1 MHDRSS
7 ITSGIFYPEDPQ
19 ILQEL
24 IDSVLQQGSDPQKLP
39 LAVGIPHAAYDRVL
53 PHMGTAFS
61 ALQGTVPERIIIL
74 APLHDPVLLEDAPAF
89 IFCSPEQQIHT
100 VLGDLR
106 LDPALAQQVLS
117 CSGEAAAIRS
127 SYFEEE
133 TAVELAA
140 PLLVRLFGQVS
151 VLPLYIGGTRA
162 ADAQKLADLLRTIIT
177 EETLVILSLN
187 LSAWEGAQESLTH
200 RDALLDLM
208 SSTAPVHYIDSYR
221 RKEIS
226 TCGVLLLEALRRV
239 QRAPEPW
246 SILSI
251 DDDTTP
257 SSQGRRT
264 QYGSALLRLQTA
276 EIRSTE

>member
-1 MHDRSS
+1 
-7 ITSGIFYPEDPQ
+7 
-19 ILQEL
+19 
-24 IDSVLQQGSDPQKLP
+24 
-39 LAVGIPHAAYDRVL
+39 
-53 PHMGTAFS
+53 MGTAFS

-140 PLLVRLFGQVS
+140 PLLVRLFGQVP

-276 EIRSTE
+276 ETRSTE